1 MRKFLLGI
9 VLVVSIGVSSCS
21 LNSQSNLYQ
30 APGPWPNGRMTTISM
45 GGAVVLGNLNHDL
58 IVILDN
64 EYLPKTR
71 DVVVSATEFYESYLI
86 ETSDPSGRYL
96 PSIQVVQK
104 DSGPLLKVESLQTDR
119 SSEWTITPLGE
130 LEILPLTHSTLG
142 TTTLGDL
149 PNLLLQK
156 IGNGGVN
163 VLLPVGGT
171 FVQNEEYEAF
181 QSSGSMTVVLLPLSF
196 TTSGGSG
203 LMSPVIIEGIP
214 WFSISTEVVTMQSYG
229 ISEMIRNSSD
239 HSLF

>member
-1 MRKFLLGI
+1 
-9 VLVVSIGVSSCS
+9 
-21 LNSQSNLYQ
+21 
-30 APGPWPNGRMTTISM
+30 M

-71 DVVVSATEFYESYLI
+71 DVVVSATELYESYLI
-86 ETSDPSGRYL
+86 ETSDPTGRYL
-96 PSIQVVQK
+96 PSIQVVEK
-104 DSGPLLKVESLQTDR
+104 DSRPLLKVESLQTDR

-130 LEILPLTHSTLG
+130 LEILPLTHTTLG
-142 TTTLGDL
+142 TTTLEDL
-149 PNLLLQK
+149 PNLLLQN
-156 IGNGGVN
+156 IGSGGVN

-171 FVQNEEYEAF
+171 FVAYEEYEAF
-181 QSSGSMTVVLLPLSF
+181 QTSGSMTIVLLPLSF

-203 LMSPVIIEGIP
+203 LKSPVIIEGIP

-239 HSLF
+239 HSIF